1 MKRLL
6 GLLVVVASVIYPL
19 VVYFWI
25 QEISAVFFGL
35 IIAGLGI
42 AKFSLAKDK
51 KSKQELALLIAA
63 LACAAFVIVANSQ
76 IAIKLY
82 PVLISSFVASLFALS
97 LYSEKSLI
105 ENMASLRGKTIT
117 PLAKIY
123 TRKLTAIW
131 AIVLYINALIALYLA
146 LFASTQAWA
155 LYSGLLSYVILG
167 FFILAEIIYRQY
179 FIAKYDSAG

>member
-6 GLLVVVASVIYPL
+6 GLLVVIASVIYPL
-19 VVYFWI
+19 AVYVWI
-25 QEISAVFFGL
+25 QDLSAGFFGL
-35 IIAGLGI
+35 IIATLGI

-51 KSKQELALLIAA
+51 KNKQELALLIAA
-63 LACAAFVIVANSQ
+63 LACAGFVIIANSQ

-97 LYSEKSLI
+97 LYGEQSLI
-105 ENMASLRGKTIT
+105 ENIARLRGKRIS
-117 PLAKIY
+117 PVAKVY
-123 TRKLTAIW
+123 TRKLTLIW
-131 AIVLYINALIALYLA
+131 AVVLYINALIALYLA

-167 FFILAEIIYRQY
+167 FFVLAEIIYRQY